1 LIRRLAVLLLMLCA
15 VTATAAD
22 KGDAPSMPRVERAR
36 LLMGTICTAVAEA
49 PDTTRAAHA
58 ISTAFAEIGRLEQ
71 VMSSW
76 SKDSELSHLNALSG
90 SIWFP
95 CSRSLYAVIDS
106 SLRYAKLTR
115 GSFDPTIEPF
125 NRAWDTRGKGRV
137 PDAQEI
143 EQARILIG
151 WSKVNLDRGER
162 RVQFPFSEMGL
173 DLGGIGKGYALD
185 AAARLIAG
193 DSLARALFNFGG
205 EVLAIGAG
213 WEVGI
218 AHPVERLKRAVN
230 LTASNVAVS
239 TSSQSERGIVV
250 KKKRYGHII
259 DPRTGQPVSST
270 ASVTVIAGSATRADA
285 LSTALLVMGREEAA
299 EFAEE
304 HRDLGVLWLE
314 PDGETIRAWKWNLP
328 AARAEPGV
336 RLEWM
341 N

>member
-1 LIRRLAVLLLMLCA
+1 MLAGWLVILS
-15 VTATAAD
+15 TAAAPAAGR
-22 KGDAPSMPRVERAR
+22 GDSPPMASVERAR
-36 LLMGTICTAVAEA
+36 LLMGTLCTAIAEA
-49 PDTTRAAHA
+49 PDTTRAARA
-58 ISTAFAEIGRLEQ
+58 ISTAFAEIDRLEQ

-76 SKDSELSHLNALSG
+76 RKDSELSHLNALGG

-106 SLRYAKLTR
+106 SLRYARLTR
-115 GSFDPTIEPF
+115 GAFDPTIEPF

-137 PDAQEI
+137 PSAFEI

-162 RVQFPFSEMGL
+162 RVQFPFSDMGL

-193 DSLARALFNFGG
+193 DSVARALINFGG
-205 EVLAIGAG
+205 EVLAIGTD
-213 WEVGI
+213 WEVAI
-218 AHPVERLKRAVN
+218 ADPVDRLKPAVG
-230 LTASNVAVS
+230 LTVSNAAVS
-239 TSSQSERGIVV
+239 TSSQSERGVVV
-250 KKKRYGHII
+250 KKKRYGHIL

-270 ASVTVIAGSATRADA
+270 ASVTVIACSATRADA
-285 LSTALLVMGREEAA
+285 ISTALLVMGREEAA
-299 EFAEE
+299 AFAED

-314 PDGETIRAWKWNLP
+314 PDGETVRAWTWNLP

-341 N
+341 NR